1 MIWLWACSE
10 GPRTKRHPP
19 SSHPLAVLESA
30 GATPRL
36 QRIYCAFLK
45 TNLTTRGDSHVLDNQ
60 QRHVEPVCLNNL
72 CSTWQGCCGDA
83 AGMERAELCDTT
95 LPRHSWAQRKK
106 LLFVSPFWKWPKGS
120 NAIYQ
125 NFSIQKQL
133 SVFPGL
139 QSVMLPH
146 IRVRPKCVHSAGWPM
161 CVQLK
166 MRQYS
171 LQRKTQESNNVYF
184 QVNINCTSPGWTN
197 TFYF

>member
-10 GPRTKRHPP
+10 GPRTKRRPP
-19 SSHPLAVLESA
+19 SSHPLAVSESA
-30 GATPRL
+30 GATPTL
-36 QRIYCAFLK
+36 QRIYRAFLE
-45 TNLTTRGDSHVLDNQ
+45 TSLTTLGDSHVPDNQ
-60 QRHVEPVCLNNL
+60 QRHVEAVCLKNL
-72 CSTWQGCCGDA
+72 CSAWQGCCGDA

-95 LPRHSWAQRKK
+95 LPRQSWAQRKK
-106 LLFVSPFWKWPKGS
+106 LFFVSPFWKWPKGS

-146 IRVRPKCVHSAGWPM
+146 MHVHPKCAHSAGWPM

-171 LQRKTQESNNVYF
+171 LQRKTQKSNNVYF